1 MRSLRLALILCLAA
15 AASIPVLTTP
25 AGAGAQRGFGYRSWL
40 RGDPANVDVTVHS
53 GAMLEGGAK
62 DLRPAWEWFLQRAGY
77 GDIVLICSTCTNE
90 YNPYVY
96 SIHPV
101 NSMQTLKITKRRAAS
116 DPFVVDSV
124 ANADGIFFAGGDQSD
139 YARIWAGTPVSAAI
153 NADIA
158 RGVPI
163 GGISAGLAISGQYA
177 FTALKNTVTSD
188 KAMSDCFGTKIQL
201 KADMV
206 RYPGL
211 AQTITDSHFTQRG
224 RLGRLLTFM
233 SRILTDGWTSTV
245 RGIGID
251 ESTAV
256 LLDADGTASVIGAGN
271 ASFIRMRPGDVITCA
286 SGEPV
291 STGRVRVDVV
301 RHGNGF
307 DTNSWSGNPDPP
319 EYAQITDGVLTFQA

>member
-1 MRSLRLALILCLAA
+1 MRSFRLVLILCLSA
-15 AASIPVLTTP
+15 AASIPVLSTP
-25 AGAGAQRGFGYRSWL
+25 AGAIAQSGFGYRSWL

-53 GAMLEGGAK
+53 GAMLEGGAQ
-62 DLRPAWEWFLQRAGY
+62 DLRPAWAWFLAQAGY
-77 GDIVLICSTCTNE
+77 GDIVLICSTCTKE
-90 YNPYVY
+90 YNPYIY

-101 NSMQTLKITKRRAAS
+101 DSMQTLKITKRRAAS

-139 YARIWAGTPVSAAI
+139 YVRIWAGTPVSAAI
-153 NADIA
+153 NADIQ

-188 KAMSDCFGTKIQL
+188 KAMTDCFGTKIQL

-211 AQTITDSHFTQRG
+211 AQTITDSHFTQRD
-224 RLGRLLTFM
+224 RMGRLLTFM

-245 RGIGID
+245 RGLGID

-256 LLDADGTASVIGAGN
+256 LLDADGAASVIGAGN
-271 ASFIRMRPGDVITCA
+271 ASFIRMTSSDVLTCA

-291 STGRVRVDVV
+291 STGPVQVDVV
-301 RHGNGF
+301 GHGHGF
-307 DTNSWSGNPDPP
+307 DTNAWTGEEHPQ
-319 EYAQITDGVLTFQA
+319 YARITDGVLTFPA